1 MKLRKTSIQSKFII
15 FHRLHEIEKMK
26 DRHRSSSFDDWIT
39 GMMKSVKVLGWED
52 TLWVHEV
59 RTHLIPFEKEVWR
72 EGRCGCRFDAA
83 SDKLRTRFV
92 TNTCLS
98 WTLRKENKRRT
109 SWERSKGKRICTD
122 IIMRDISFGDERQK
136 HPSFKT
142 TSMSSS
148 CCTSRLISSL
158 PFIV

>member
-39 GMMKSVKVLGWED
+39 RMMKSVKVLGWEN

-59 RTHLIPFEKEVWR
+59 RTHLIPFERKSEGKEDVDADSMQHQTSFVLVSLPTRVSREPSGRKTR
-72 EGRCGCRFDAA
+72 EGHH
-83 SDKLRTRFV
+83 
-92 TNTCLS
+92 
-98 WTLRKENKRRT
+98 
-109 SWERSKGKRICTD
+109 ERDRGKRICTD

-142 TSMSSS
+142 TWMSSS